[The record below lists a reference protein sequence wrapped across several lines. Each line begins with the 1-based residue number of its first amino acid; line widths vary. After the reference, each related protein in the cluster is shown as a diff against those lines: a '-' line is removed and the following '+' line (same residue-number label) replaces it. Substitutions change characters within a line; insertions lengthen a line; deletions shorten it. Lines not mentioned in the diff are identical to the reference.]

1 MKNNYTLIFTDST
14 GFEYEIV
21 EFKIAMPSEAFK
33 HIDEFIKSLRKN
45 VQNNLTLVH
54 GYIRNDE
61 DFNDDSV
68 MSIEDIEDIGY
79 VKNKFYELMECQ

>member
-54 GYIRNDE
+54 EYIRNDD